1 MQVYIGLGSNLG
13 EREQFLKEAVRRL
26 SLISTSPIVESP
38 IYESKALV
46 EPGVEEKSAYLNQ
59 VVLIETELEPKSL
72 LFVLKG
78 FEKLMGRKSRE
89 HWGDR
94 EIDLDILLYGDQ
106 YISEDRLVI
115 PHVGLN
121 QRQFM
126 LAPLVDI
133 CETIIHPTEKVAVK
147 AMLDGLKHFEGDD
160 LCQIWKSQS

>member
-1 MQVYIGLGSNLG
+1 
-13 EREQFLKEAVRRL
+13 
-26 SLISTSPIVESP
+26 
-38 IYESKALV
+38 
-46 EPGVEEKSAYLNQ
+46 
-59 VVLIETELEPKSL
+59 
-72 LFVLKG
+72 
-78 FEKLMGRKSRE
+78 MGRKTRE

-115 PHVGLN
+115 PHVGLS

-133 CETIIHPTEKVAVK
+133 ADTIIHPTEKVAAK